1 MIMCYV
7 DWWEIET
14 EHLFS
19 YCIDVGFDD
28 TISEKFLKHF
38 YLNNYKLI
46 VEQCD
51 ARKALLV
58 HSNSDYAFSSVDLS
72 WISIY
77 SNVLTY
83 EMDNIKIFFVNL
95 CSSKS
100 NFYLD
105 ASAFIK
111 IFNKAFD
118 DNCFYIFRTIDGIAI
133 GSPRVFDQTVKN
145 NHCVTQLFN
154 CYNMDLFFEFWYDFI
169 FTDYDKKSESI
180 IYYSPY
186 EKEEYGSLKV
196 WHSFDE
202 SSYEEDQ
209 EACKKVE
216 VSHSY
221 KDVIRILENVVNSGD
236 DTSFDTLEEAI
247 YSEQQSSLHRSED
260 SASEHINDNF
270 VQKYSNEALE
280 NAEVLLKEMLE
291 KS

>member
-1 MIMCYV
+1 MCYV

-14 EHLFS
+14 ESLLS
-19 YCIDVGFDD
+19 YCVDIGFDE
-28 TISEKFLKHF
+28 TLSEKFLKHF

-51 ARKALLV
+51 ARKALLI
-58 HSNSDYAFSSVDLS
+58 HSNSDYSFSSVDLS
-72 WISIY
+72 WISNY

-83 EMDNIKIFFVNL
+83 DIGNVRVFFVNL

-111 IFNKAFD
+111 IFNKAFGT
-118 DNCFYIFRTIDGIAI
+118 NCYYIFRTIDGLAI
-133 GSPRVFDQTVKN
+133 GSSRLFMQDTKD

-154 CYNMDLFFEFWYDFI
+154 CSNIDLFFEFWYDFI
-169 FTDYDKKSESI
+169 FTNDDKKSESI
-180 IYYSPY
+180 IYYSPN
-186 EKEEYGSLKV
+186 EKEDYTTSSKWYSL
-196 WHSFDE
+196 DE
-202 SSYEEDQ
+202 SMYEEQ
-209 EACKKVE
+209 EIFNKAE
-216 VSHSY
+216 ISHSY
-221 KDVIRILENVVNSGD
+221 KDVITILKNVVNSGD
-236 DTSFDTLEEAI
+236 ETSFDTLEAAI
-247 YSEQQSSLHRSED
+247 YSEQQSTLNRFEENTPEYIS
-260 SASEHINDNF
+260 DNF